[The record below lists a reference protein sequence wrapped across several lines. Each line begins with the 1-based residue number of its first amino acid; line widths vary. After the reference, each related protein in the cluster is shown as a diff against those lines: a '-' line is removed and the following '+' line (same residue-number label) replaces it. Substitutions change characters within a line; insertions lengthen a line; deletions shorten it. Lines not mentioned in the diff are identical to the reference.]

1 MLDPRTIWSQTQS
14 ILAWTPGWL
23 AGILILVVAVVAALL
38 AHLVLIGI
46 ARRIVGTRGSFLA
59 ALVVRTR
66 AAIRLAL
73 LVFGVSAALQV
84 APFDPAVRAAI
95 GHVLVVAFIL
105 LVGWFAII
113 AVHLA
118 AETYLRRFQLDTA
131 DNLLARKHITQV
143 RILQRSADT
152 LVFVITLAAA
162 LVTFESVR
170 QYGVSLFA
178 SAGVVGLAV
187 GLAAR
192 PVLSNLIAGVQIAM
206 TQPIR
211 LEDAVIVENEFGWI
225 EEIAAAYVVIRIW
238 DQRRLIV
245 PLSYFI
251 EKPFQNWTRQN
262 PELIGTVDLYLD
274 YAAPVDRIREKLDEI
289 VSRSP
294 LWDRRVAKL
303 QVADAKETTILVR
316 ALVSAKNAGALG
328 ALLAREGERHVD
340 EKHHQAG
347 DGDIGADRGDVVP
360 VGECVG
366 VVDDA
371 ARHAGEPQEMLRK
384 ERDVDADER
393 DPEMQLAERFV
404 ISVAGHF
411 REPIVPAGEDREHGA
426 EREHVMEMRHHVV
439 GVLQQAV
446 DAGIR
451 QHHAGDAADGEQEN
465 EADRPQHRGLEL
477 DRAAPHGGDP

>member
-66 AAIRLAL
+66 AATRLAL
-73 LVFGVSAALQV
+73 LVFVVSAALQV
-84 APFDPAVRAAI
+84 APFDPAVRASI

-131 DNLLARKHITQV
+131 DNLLARKHVTQV

-152 LVFVITLAAA
+152 LVIVITLAAA

-211 LEDAVIVENEFGWI
+211 LEDAVIVENEWGWV
-225 EEIAAAYVVIRIW
+225 EEITGTYVVVRLW
-238 DQRRLIV
+238 DWRRMIV

-251 EKPFQNWTRQN
+251 EKPFQNWTRQS
-262 PELIGTVDLYLD
+262 PALIGSVVIYVDYTV
-274 YAAPVDRIREKLDEI
+274 PVARVREELSKI
-289 VSRSP
+289 VSRSK
-294 LWDRRVAKL
+294 LWDGQVVNL
-303 QVADAKETTILVR
+303 QVSDAKHDTIELR
-316 ALVSAKNAGALG
+316 ALVSAAN
-328 ALLAREGERHVD
+328 
-340 EKHHQAG
+340 
-347 DGDIGADRGDVVP
+347 
-360 VGECVG
+360 
-366 VVDDA
+366 
-371 ARHAGEPQEMLRK
+371 
-384 ERDVDADER
+384 
-393 DPEMQLAERFV
+393 
-404 ISVAGHF
+404 
-411 REPIVPAGEDREHGA
+411 
-426 EREHVMEMRHHVV
+426 
-439 GVLQQAV
+439 
-446 DAGIR
+446 
-451 QHHAGDAADGEQEN
+451 
-465 EADRPQHRGLEL
+465 
-477 DRAAPHGGDP
+477 